1 MKKGNVDTERR
12 TDQIKIKA
20 TKEILEDRPP
30 EKALETKK
38 LAEKVVEKTE
48 DKDVGFNE
56 STVRA
61 NLTYIRPILQKL
73 DFPLGIIEKN
83 EDRGSPTK
91 YHYDSTTGSDSQ

>member
-20 TKEILEDRPP
+20 AKEILEDRPI
-30 EKALETKK
+30 EKALETSK
-38 LAEKVVEKTE
+38 LAEKIVEKTK
-48 DKDVGFNE
+48 DKDVDFNK

-61 NLTYIRPILQKL
+61 NLTYIRPILEEL

-83 EDRGSPTK
+83 EVSGSPTK
-91 YHYDSTTGSDSQ
+91 YHYDSTTESDAE